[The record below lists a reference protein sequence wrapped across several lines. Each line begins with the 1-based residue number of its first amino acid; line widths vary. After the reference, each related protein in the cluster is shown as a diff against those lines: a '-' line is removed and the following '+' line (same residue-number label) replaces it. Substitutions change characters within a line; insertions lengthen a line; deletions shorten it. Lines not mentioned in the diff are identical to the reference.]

1 MLFVSGLLVGAKVLK
16 RYFDD
21 DMIIQIGILSML
33 LSTVIPIY
41 ARTDAGLFLSKFNVC
56 VRFKL
61 LPRAVLTQSGEP
73 LTRAQQTITHP
84 LVVTSAPQASPHQV
98 THSTSRALGADPGEP
113 LE

>member
-84 LVVTSAPQASPHQV
+84 LVVTSAPQASPQV